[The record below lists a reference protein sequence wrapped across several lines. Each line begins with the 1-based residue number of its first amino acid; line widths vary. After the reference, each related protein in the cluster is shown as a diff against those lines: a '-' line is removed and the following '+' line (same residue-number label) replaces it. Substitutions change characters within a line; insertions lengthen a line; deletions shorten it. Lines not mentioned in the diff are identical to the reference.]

1 VFSEKGN
8 LQSLRGKQSF
18 FTAKKTISQ
27 IKKELPKWQ
36 KNYLP
41 AIHLTEDYYL
51 EYKTDYST
59 ESRKLRSKQGVLDP
73 RKKKRAKKYFEK
85 CLSSIT
91 IREMYIKTI
100 LTFHFTP
107 VKMSKINKQ
116 WTIDAG
122 EVVE

>member
-1 VFSEKGN
+1 MKRPEKF
-8 LQSLRGKQSF
+8 K
-18 FTAKKTISQ
+18 
-27 IKKELPKWQ
+27 
-36 KNYLP
+36 
-41 AIHLTEDYYL
+41 D
-51 EYKTDYST
+51 
-59 ESRKLRSKQGVLDP
+59 
-73 RKKKRAKKYFEK
+73 RKKNNPSKRAKKYFEK